1 MDQEVLVVQ
10 WEDLVDTW
18 EDLWVDQGGPWE
30 DQEARWDPTG
40 LLTTPGLAVWVTL
53 AAQCM
58 T

>member
-30 DQEARWDPTG
+30 DQEARWVLTG
-40 LLTTPGLAVWVTL
+40 LLTILGLAVWVTL